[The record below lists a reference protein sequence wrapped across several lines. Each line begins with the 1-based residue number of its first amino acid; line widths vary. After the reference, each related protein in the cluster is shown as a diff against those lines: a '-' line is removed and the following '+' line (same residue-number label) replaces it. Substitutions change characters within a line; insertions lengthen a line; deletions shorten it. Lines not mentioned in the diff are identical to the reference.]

1 MQSSSG
7 SEKSWFEKK
16 IKERRKLV
24 ICEQMRL
31 GQTEVEWKHQ
41 IPILSAGPLLK
52 ASQLS
57 LQPLIPTV
65 LEKLYHLK
73 LEQEKGKG
81 QEMVLIR
88 NVPELKQDL
97 CHIEAEQ
104 GKGEHFCSGITG

>member
-1 MQSSSG
+1 
-7 SEKSWFEKK
+7 
-16 IKERRKLV
+16 
-24 ICEQMRL
+24 MRL
-31 GQTEVEWKHQ
+31 GQTEVEWKDQ

-65 LEKLYHLK
+65 LENLK

-81 QEMVLIR
+81 QEMVLSR

-97 CHIEAEQ
+97 RHIEAEQ
-104 GKGEHFCSGITG
+104 GKGENHQEWYR